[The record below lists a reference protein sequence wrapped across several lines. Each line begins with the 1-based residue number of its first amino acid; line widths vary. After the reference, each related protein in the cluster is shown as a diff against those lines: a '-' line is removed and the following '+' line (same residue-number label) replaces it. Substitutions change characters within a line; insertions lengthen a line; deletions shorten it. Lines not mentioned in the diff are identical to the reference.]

1 MFLNPSVGSTLGN
14 GATVIAWGTH
24 NKDLYVLTF
33 WCKEYVTEYVTWLLD
48 EQGDTIL
55 GHYFKDIFSAAN
67 DFKERLELK

>member
-48 EQGDTIL
+48 EQGNTIL
-55 GHYFKDIFSAAN
+55 GHYFKDIFSAVK
-67 DFKERLELK
+67 DFKERLVLK